1 MESSCGKTRGRLLV
15 ALAAYTAVGLGSGIA
30 VGHLPIPW
38 KYIVA
43 ILPVL
48 PAWYFASLFARM
60 FGEMDEL
67 QRRIQLE
74 ALAFG
79 FSAAAVLSLGYGF
92 LQHAGLA
99 SPNWVWVWPLMGV
112 CWIIGKFLAQRRYR

>member
-1 MESSCGKTRGRLLV
+1 MESPCGKTRGRLLG

-92 LQHAGLA
+92 LQHAGLGGPTWA
-99 SPNWVWVWPLMGV
+99 WWGPFMG
-112 CWIIGKFLAQRRYR
+112 